1 MRHTTTLMIPTVAA
15 TMMAK
20 PNSVPYQPDRW
31 PASRTSATRISS
43 AMVAGI
49 TRRTSSPPGLSAK
62 TRASTPSAGRMAR
75 VANPVTT
82 TVTAL
87 GIDIDAYACSR

>member
-1 MRHTTTLMIPTVAA
+1 
-15 TMMAK
+15 
-20 PNSVPYQPDRW
+20 
-31 PASRTSATRISS
+31 
-43 AMVAGI
+43 MVAGI